1 MVLAQ
6 PFHVWI
12 LFLTSAIALPTQ
24 IHHSAIQAR
33 DTDGLDTNSGQHQNA
48 ANPNSIKTLRAGTEP
63 HKYPLKD
70 AKVIELLRDPTLQF
84 TKHYYCPH
92 CKDGPMPTTDKVY
105 QHIETHDP
113 PLNTQTYVKGEDT
126 KISFEKIKAKK
137 SSWDLAKKLIGFS
150 DVENPNRLRQ
160 QSRHPHQGH
169 EENPLT
175 TLRDQAIGPGDVEKA
190 QGPGAG
196 RAAWRTP
203 DDGGPACPCSSF
215 GAGCYQPCHVLH
227 LIPARLADC
236 GQGAT
241 VAAVTWEGK
250 MVDPQMNAEQAG
262 KEVVTVCRWVLG
274 AEFAA
279 LPDYAGE
286 AWNYHIRESGG
297 E

>member
-33 DTDGLDTNSGQHQNA
+33 DTDGLDTNSGPHRNA
-48 ANPNSIKTLRAGTEP
+48 ANPNSIKTLRARTEP

-70 AKVIELLRDPTLQF
+70 AKVVELLRDPTLQF

-126 KISFEKIKAKK
+126 KISFEKIKATSRKLRGRVQVAQHGGPRTTGGRLVPVRLSELAVTSRVMCCT
-137 SSWDLAKKLIGFS
+137 SSPRGLPIAARARPSLPS
-150 DVENPNRLRQ
+150 P
-160 QSRHPHQGH
+160 
-169 EENPLT
+169 
-175 TLRDQAIGPGDVEKA
+175 
-190 QGPGAG
+190 G
-196 RAAWRTP
+196 RAKWT
-203 DDGGPACPCSSF
+203 GPLM
-215 GAGCYQPCHVLH
+215 G
-227 LIPARLADC
+227 
-236 GQGAT
+236 
-241 VAAVTWEGK
+241 
-250 MVDPQMNAEQAG
+250 AEQVN
-262 KEVVTVCRWVLG
+262 KKVVTVCRWVLG

-286 AWNYHIRESGG
+286 AWNYHIREAGG

>member
-70 AKVIELLRDPTLQF
+70 AKVVELLRDPTLQF

-126 KISFEKIKAKK
+126 KISFEKIKAKNEA
-137 SSWDLAKKLIGFS
+137 DTRIRDMKK
-150 DVENPNRLRQ
+150 NPCRLSGTRPSAQ
-160 QSRHPHQGH
+160 ATSRK
-169 EENPLT
+169 
-175 TLRDQAIGPGDVEKA
+175 LRGRVQVA
-190 QGPGAG
+190 QH
-196 RAAWRTP
+196 
-203 DDGGPACPCSSF
+203 GGPRTT
-215 GAGCYQPCHVLH
+215 GG
-227 LIPARLADC
+227 RL
-236 GQGAT
+236 
-241 VAAVTWEGK
+241 VPVRLSELAVTSRVMCCTSSPRGL
-250 MVDPQMNAEQAG
+250 PIAARARPSLPSLG
-262 KEVVTVCRWVLG
+262 GRHGRWVLG

-286 AWNYHIRESGG
+286 AWIYHIREAGG